1 MEAHDLRRRRVALGL
16 NQTELAQRLGV
27 ARNTVWRWEA
37 GEEPIGNPA
46 MVSLALEALE
56 HERRVKVVK
65 AGPIVDQI
73 RVVAVDELELTETAE
88 RRDFM
93 SAFNAKVRE
102 HVGKRKPDE
111 KLIVRVHPDGFNTHW
126 LNMTGAIKNLS
137 DAAQQAVEYRCNAFH
152 DRSTLTFSFTP
163 LDSDDDRCRLP
174 SERR

>member
-1 MEAHDLRRRRVALGL
+1 MALGL

-46 MVSLALEALE
+46 IVSLALEALE
-56 HERRVKVVK
+56 HGRRAEVMK
-65 AGPIVDQI
+65 AGPVVDQI
-73 RVVAVDELELTETAE
+73 RVAAIDELELTETNE

-93 SAFNAKVRE
+93 TAFEAKVRE
-102 HVGKRKPDE
+102 HIRKTKKGE
-111 KLIVRVHPDGFNTHW
+111 KLIVRMHPDGFNTHW
-126 LNMTGAIKNLS
+126 INMTGAVIGLPN
-137 DAAQQAVEYRCNAFH
+137 AVIEAIDYRCNAFH
-152 DRSTLTFSFTP
+152 DRSMITFSFMP